1 MSVTGSDLAE
11 MLHTIANYCH
21 GVDFG
26 DGSLF
31 ASSFTDDGL
40 LEETFGM
47 DAPFTTIRGRNALT
61 EYVQAAH
68 RAIPH
73 IKFGRHWISNLRVI
87 GERKGNQVSTVC
99 FVNFINILDGGSS
112 LVNGVYEDVFQ
123 KIDGTWRM
131 SHRVARLDATREEAE
146 ARMGRLAKQAARLG
160 VMGGEANPFF
170 AMSAR

>member
-26 DGSLF
+26 DAVLF

-47 DAPFTTIRGRNALT
+47 DAPFTTIRGRNALI
-61 EYVQAAH
+61 EYVRAAH

-73 IKFGRHWISNLRVI
+73 MKFGRHWISNLRVI
-87 GERKGNQVSTVC
+87 DERGNQVSTVC

-123 KIDGTWRM
+123 KTDGTWRM
-131 SHRVARLDATREEAE
+131 SHRLARLDATREQAE
-146 ARMGRLAKQAARLG
+146 ARMGRLAEQATKVG
-160 VMGGEANPFF
+160 VMSSGASPFF